1 MSASEGAAARRPSPD
16 DPATGSPA
24 GPDEVADPPPA
35 ALDLG
40 AALTLLREGR
50 LEVEGRLV
58 EASNATLYCTVTCA
72 GVSAPCV
79 YKPIRGER
87 PLWDFPDGTLA
98 ARETAAYLV
107 SSAAGWNV
115 VPPTVL
121 RDGPFGEGMV
131 QLWIDGDPT
140 VDLGRLVRSESVP
153 LRRMAVYDAMI
164 NNADRKGGH
173 LIPMPD
179 GHVYGVDHG
188 VSFHVHD
195 KLRTVLWSWAGDRLP
210 DDAVDT
216 LSELR
221 AELEGPLAAAL
232 HALLTRREVVATV
245 RRVDRLLE
253 TRRFPEPSG
262 DWPAVPWPPW

>member
-1 MSASEGAAARRPSPD
+1 VSATEGAAAVPD
-16 DPATGSPA
+16 GPGTDPAGSAPGEAGRSPA
-24 GPDEVADPPPA
+24 IDLDA
-35 ALDLG
+35 ALS
-40 AALTLLREGR
+40 LLREGS
-50 LEVEGRLV
+50 LEIEGRLV
-58 EASNATLYCTVTCA
+58 EASNATLYCTVSRA
-72 GVSAPCV
+72 GLSAPCV
-79 YKPIRGER
+79 YKPVRGER

-107 SSAAGWNV
+107 SVASGWDV

-131 QLWIDGDPT
+131 QLWIDGQEG
-140 VDLGRLVRSESVP
+140 VDLGRLIRSDSPP
-153 LRRMAVYDAMI
+153 LRRMVVYDAVI

-173 LIPMPD
+173 LIPMPN

-188 VSFHVHD
+188 VSFHRQD
-195 KLRTVLWSWAGDRLP
+195 KLRTVLWAWAGDPLP

-221 AELEGPLAAAL
+221 AELEGPLADAL
-232 HALLTRREVVATV
+232 QPLLTRRELVATV

-253 TRRFPEPSG
+253 SRRYPEPSG
-262 DWPAVPWPPW
+262 EWPAVPWPPF